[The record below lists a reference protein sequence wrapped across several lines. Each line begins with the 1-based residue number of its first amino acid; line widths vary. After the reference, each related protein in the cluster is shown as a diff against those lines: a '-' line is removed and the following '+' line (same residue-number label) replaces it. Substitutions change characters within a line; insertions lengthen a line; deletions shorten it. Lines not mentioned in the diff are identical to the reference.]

1 MCFFGIVKKGNLEGT
16 HYLYKHSKLQCSGVK
31 WGLSNQNG
39 YTREKAHI
47 FLTSHIMLFVIRN
60 TNQGHIK
67 PWLSGGKGCCPSEVY
82 PFGEEEV
89 KGKITLL
96 RLMQC
101 NCFPHDG
108 ALPFFSLW
116 KFPWLQKDMVHT
128 FFFFCKR
135 MTSHK
140 DAKWSPAVHLILSFC
155 FWSFSIGPLNPAP
168 HV

>member
-128 FFFFCKR
+128 YFFFFFLQKNDKSQGCK
-135 MTSHK
+135 MKSCGSS
-140 DAKWSPAVHLILSFC
+140 DFVILLLKF
-155 FWSFSIGPLNPAP
+155 FYWPT
-168 HV
+168 